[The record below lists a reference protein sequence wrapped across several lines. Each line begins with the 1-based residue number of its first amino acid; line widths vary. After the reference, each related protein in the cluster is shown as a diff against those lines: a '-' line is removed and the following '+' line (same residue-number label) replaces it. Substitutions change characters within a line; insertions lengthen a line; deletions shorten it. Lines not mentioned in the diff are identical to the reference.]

1 MYKRVQVSIDDNSL
15 SIINEFCSANKLT
28 RSRFLERAALDY
40 INAKKVEPELKNLLD
55 QWGAKLE
62 DLLKNS
68 GSKSLT

>member
-1 MYKRVQVSIDDNSL
+1 MFKRIQVSMDEHSLAIVDQFCADNK
-15 SIINEFCSANKLT
+15 FT
-28 RSRFLERAALDY
+28 RSAFLERAALDY